1 MPQREIERA
10 YNFSMPVFIFPVKIK
25 NAEISL
31 PRNFHLTDQKRDR
44 KDRSSLSLCLDHL
57 DHYAVLFFFNS
68 YRKLIASIGVMELM
82 SIISIIFMISFCL
95 GSSFST
101 TSICG

>member
-31 PRNFHLTDQKRDR
+31 P
-44 KDRSSLSLCLDHL
+44 
-57 DHYAVLFFFNS
+57 
-68 YRKLIASIGVMELM
+68 
-82 SIISIIFMISFCL
+82 
-95 GSSFST
+95 
-101 TSICG
+101 